1 MPFTFEVLMTLRSRD
16 FKDVQ
21 PLNMPDM
28 FITFDVL
35 SPLRFRD
42 GKDAQP

>member
-1 MPFTFEVLMTLRSRD
+1 MPFTFEVLMTLRSREI
-16 FKDVQ
+16 KDLQ
-21 PLNMPDM
+21 SLNMPAM